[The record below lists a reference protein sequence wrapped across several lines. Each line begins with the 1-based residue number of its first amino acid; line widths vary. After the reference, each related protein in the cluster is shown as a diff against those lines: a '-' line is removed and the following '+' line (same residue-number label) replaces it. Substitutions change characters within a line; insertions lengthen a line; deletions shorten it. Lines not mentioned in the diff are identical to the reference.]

1 MARRKEKTE
10 QEIEKLADDIVKNTE
25 SKLIREQENAEP
37 LPRQEWPKFK
47 GKRTL
52 YLDKENP
59 IDCCL
64 WEWNEYCLL
73 PFPMPACGRKLQLK
87 YAGNPYKL
95 CKYYCG
101 FDIETTNIIESDS
114 KLAFMYHWQ
123 FIFSSDNT
131 AHLFTGRT
139 WAAFLKLVEELE
151 KFYNLSEDKRII
163 VWVANLGFEFSFIRR
178 YFDFNNED
186 FFARE
191 LRHPMKARTGGFEFH
206 EALTISGGSLEQ
218 LAKDYTTTQKLK
230 GDLDYSIRRNSKT
243 PLTPE
248 EKEYCYNDVLILAEW
263 SKYIFDNYIIPD
275 SRIPLT
281 KTGILRSECRL
292 AAEDQL
298 GTGGMIKYRQLI
310 KEAFPDEKQY
320 ETWFRWLFRGGYVH
334 SNVLMTGFVIE
345 DADGDD
351 ITSSYPARM
360 DLEDG
365 YPLTP
370 FKEVEFKE
378 EYLETKCCI
387 IHVKFYDI
395 RRHWSHSIESKS
407 KCLFLAGSKKTPIVI
422 DNGRVA
428 QAAEMEV
435 YINEVD
441 YSIYKR
447 FYDWERMEVLECW
460 TAEKGQLP
468 LFLRKTLNKHYM
480 TKADLK
486 KRGLDETT
494 EYTIAKQKVNSFYGM
509 MVTRIELDKITYDDE
524 WRIEEKGLDFQEEI
538 KSQFL
543 LPQWGI
549 WVTSFARASLLS
561 VVADITEAIGDGT
574 GENGA
579 GVIYCD
585 TDSIKFYDPENKVQ
599 PIIDRYNKMI
609 ADALKKHRLTHAAF
623 FDLGMYDHE
632 KGYPVKR
639 FKTLGAKRYLI
650 EDNAGHVKATIAG
663 LPKQSILKLDGDPF
677 DAFDLD
683 GMELE
688 AEAEIKNTIH
698 YNDEP
703 TCANVEGE
711 LMYEESSAAIYNI
724 GFTMNLDKIYH
735 SLVVNRIEERVRK
748 YGD

>member
-1 MARRKEKTE
+1 M
-10 QEIEKLADDIVKNTE
+10 
-25 SKLIREQENAEP
+25 
-37 LPRQEWPKFK
+37 
-47 GKRTL
+47 
-52 YLDKENP
+52 
-59 IDCCL
+59 
-64 WEWNEYCLL
+64 L
-73 PFPMPACGRKLQLK
+73 PFPMPAGGRKLQLK

-95 CKYYCG
+95 YKFYCG
-101 FDIETTNIIESDS
+101 FDIETTNIIEGDS

-123 FIFSSDNT
+123 FVFADDNT

-151 KFYNLSEDKRII
+151 KFYSLSEDKRII

-206 EALTISGGSLEQ
+206 EALTISGGSLAQ

-243 PLTPE
+243 PLTSE

-334 SNVLMTGFVIE
+334 SNILMTGFEIPN
-345 DADGDD
+345 ADGYD

-365 YPLTP
+365 YPMTP
-370 FKEVEFKE
+370 FKKVEFKE
-378 EYLETKCCI
+378 EYLKTKCCI
-387 IHVKFYDI
+387 LHIKFYDI
-395 RRHWSHSIESKS
+395 RRRWAHSIESKS
-407 KCLFLAGSKKTPIVI
+407 KCLYLAGSEETPIVI

-435 YINEVD
+435 YITEID
-441 YSIYKR
+441 FEIYQR
-447 FYDWERMEVLECW
+447 FYGWSSFEVLECW
-460 TAEKGQLP
+460 ISERGMLP
-468 LFLRKTLNKHYM
+468 LFLRKTLNKHYI
-480 TKADLK
+480 TKDTLK
-486 KRGLDETT
+486 RQGLTDTV
-494 EYTIAKQKVNSFYGM
+494 EYFIAKQKINSFFGM
-509 MVTRIELDKITYDDE
+509 LITRIELSKIIYDDE
-524 WRIEEKGLDFQEEI
+524 WRIEEKELDFQDEI

-549 WVTSFARASLLS
+549 YVTCFGRKSLLNL
-561 VVADITEAIGDGT
+561 VADITEAIGDGS
-574 GENGA
+574 GDNGA

-585 TDSIKFYDPENKVQ
+585 TDSIKYYDPEHKV
-599 PIIDRYNKMI
+599 PSLVDAYNVKNAKQLEI
-609 ADALKKHRLTHAAF
+609 CKLTPEAF
-623 FDLGMYDHE
+623 SGLGMYDHE

-650 EDNAGHVKATIAG
+650 EDNAGNVKATIAG
-663 LPKQSILKLDGDPF
+663 LPKQSILKIGGDPF

-711 LMYEESSAAIYNI
+711 IMYEESSAAIYDI

-735 SLVVNRIEERVRK
+735 SLVVTDIEERVKK